1 MVRKSSL
8 LSSKRGAKVKEEKE
22 TEGTVIPER
31 WESCIVSKMGSVKKK
46 YFELRVQLLGT

>member
-1 MVRKSSL
+1 MVRKGTL

-31 WESCIVSKMGSVKKK
+31 WESFIVSKMGSAKRK
-46 YFELRVQLLGT
+46 YFGLRVQR